1 MSRRLVTALLCCLLA
16 GCGVPTGGSAEEIAD
31 SEVPFG
37 LTSPSPLPTPSAV
50 PEPRASTGEVYLV
63 APDDRLVPRPREVTG
78 ASLADRLDALLGR
91 LAAGPTP
98 TERDEQLSTALPPDV
113 ELAVADV
120 SGGTVTVDLSGPADV
135 PSGLA
140 SRRAVAQ
147 LVLSATSLTGVA
159 SVVLTLE
166 GQRVDA
172 PLPSGELT
180 AQPLNASDYAVLR
193 TAAPTTAAPPPPAP
207 ATPEVPAPPS

>member
-1 MSRRLVTALLCCLLA
+1 MSRRLLPALLCCLVA
-16 GCGVPTGGSAEEIAD
+16 GCGVSTGGPAEEIPATD
-31 SEVPFG
+31 VPFG
-37 LTSPSPLPTPSAV
+37 LTSPSPLPTPTAA
-50 PEPRASTGEVYLV
+50 PEPEASTGQVYLV
-63 APDDRLVPRPREVTG
+63 APDDRLVSRPREVTG
-78 ASLADRLDALLGR
+78 PSLAGRLDALLER

-120 SGGTVTVDLSGPADV
+120 TDGTVTVDLSGPADV

-147 LVLSATSLTGVA
+147 LVLSATSLPGVA
-159 SVVLTLE
+159 SVVLSLE

-180 AQPLNASDYAVLR
+180 AQPLTAADYAVFQ
-193 TAAPTTAAPPPPAP
+193 TPAPTPAATAL
-207 ATPEVPAPPS
+207 PAPPS